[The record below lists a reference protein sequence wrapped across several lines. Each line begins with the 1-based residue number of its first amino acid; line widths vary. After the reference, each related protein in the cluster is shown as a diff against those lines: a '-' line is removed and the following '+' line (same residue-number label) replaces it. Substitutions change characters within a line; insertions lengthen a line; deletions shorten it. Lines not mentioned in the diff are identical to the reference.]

1 MVESETDTNNS
12 NYTNVRDDRVA
23 NGVGTK
29 ELPVAIP
36 VDLNGG
42 SKQTGLQIVPSKQQ
56 QDKASLDPE
65 RGFASKADFEHA
77 IELTGYGRFHY
88 ILLAICGLVSTSEEM
103 DVISMSFIL
112 PSAQCDLDLNT
123 QSKGWL
129 NSIIFIG
136 MMVGAYFWGSVADSL
151 GRKKVLI
158 VISIMNAFCIVA
170 SSFSQNYETFM
181 VFRFL
186 NGAALGGSGPVIWS
200 YFAEFQ
206 PKAKRGSM
214 LSFMAAF
221 WTIGN
226 LLVAGLA
233 WLIIPANIG
242 FTTAAF
248 TFNSWRIFLM
258 VCSIPSFIVA
268 GLLLYLPESPKFLLS
283 QGKMEDALAIFR
295 GIYVTN
301 TGKSA
306 DNYPVKELIID
317 EKLKSELEDV
327 KKPIKN
333 KYKRMLFNIMD
344 NSKQLFMSPILKFT
358 TISITINFT
367 FHIGYY
373 GLMMWFPELFNR
385 FDEYTRAH
393 PDMEEASVC
402 QVTDYVVKM
411 GSHSDTGVCSAT
423 IPSTVFLE
431 SLITV
436 AAALPANVI
445 AVLFMDKL
453 GRKFFLVFSTMSAG
467 LCSASMYLVTNKHQ
481 NLAVSAVFS
490 GVISMGNASLD
501 CLITEVFPTNLRA
514 TGVAISMVAARLG
527 GIIGNVVIATL
538 LDLYCPAPTFIVAI
552 LLAGGGLMC
561 LFLPNTTRTALS

>member
-1 MVESETDTNNS
+1 M
-12 NYTNVRDDRVA
+12 
-23 NGVGTK
+23 
-29 ELPVAIP
+29 
-36 VDLNGG
+36 
-42 SKQTGLQIVPSKQQ
+42 
-56 QDKASLDPE
+56 
-65 RGFASKADFEHA
+65 
-77 IELTGYGRFHY
+77 
-88 ILLAICGLVSTSEEM
+88 
-103 DVISMSFIL
+103 
-112 PSAQCDLDLNT
+112 
-123 QSKGWL
+123 
-129 NSIIFIG
+129 
-136 MMVGAYFWGSVADSL
+136 
-151 GRKKVLI
+151 
-158 VISIMNAFCIVA
+158 
-170 SSFSQNYETFM
+170 
-181 VFRFL
+181 
-186 NGAALGGSGPVIWS
+186 GGSGPVIWS

-501 CLITEVFPTNLRA
+501 CLITEVFPTNLR
-514 TGVAISMVAARLG
+514 
-527 GIIGNVVIATL
+527 
-538 LDLYCPAPTFIVAI
+538 
-552 LLAGGGLMC
+552 
-561 LFLPNTTRTALS
+561 